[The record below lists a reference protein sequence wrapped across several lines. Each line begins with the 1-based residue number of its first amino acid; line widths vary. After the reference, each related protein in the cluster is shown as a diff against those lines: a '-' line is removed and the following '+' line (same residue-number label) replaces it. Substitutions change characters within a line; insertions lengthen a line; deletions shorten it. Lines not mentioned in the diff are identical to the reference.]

1 MYLSL
6 IITEFLAIYFTF
18 CVVIYLISIL
28 FPASN
33 FPNSSAL
40 LRQFLHLNTHHMA
53 TKLNTCTGCK
63 GSWIRSSDLTQH
75 HLKSKDPRCIKA
87 ATQEAA
93 RLCGSRPSRR
103 IPAFQ
108 LRRHHYTMPRQSS
121 AQSDATEKFTFD
133 GDFYGTYSAED
144 FPGFEDVIIDGEGED
159 AEDSA
164 QADDPAAL
172 EHMWEPARELQTVGA
187 DMEVD
192 DFEDLAESTSRFR
205 SSAGS
210 SLQQLPAHRDGIH
223 VQKFGAL
230 AGTPLMSTKLPTHH
244 RSSAY
249 EHYQSKIPDGEA
261 NIWAPFISQMDWEV
275 AQWAKMRG
283 SGSTAF
289 SDLLAIE
296 GVCNETSVH
305 LLYTDF
311 LVIGHRSSRSLLC
324 KQSGIEWYH

>member
-1 MYLSL
+1 MAEKRKLPDTFNTESLSSKFIRVPLSNVLVNEDDQPVRYRNPDLVVMKQQLKLEAERRKTEQLLSL
-6 IITEFLAIYFTF
+6 SKSTSSTAYPQTI
-18 CVVIYLISIL
+18 
-28 FPASN
+28 
-33 FPNSSAL
+33 NSGIQTVSTVGAL
-40 LRQFLHLNTHHMA
+40 SGSEVGQEDSHLLLEYYKKQCG
-53 TKLNTCTGCK
+53 KLQAETV
-63 GSWIRSSDLTQH
+63 
-75 HLKSKDPRCIKA
+75 HLKCELENAMNDAVHWQGKYHSMDPRCIKA

-93 RLCGSRPSRR
+93 RLRGSRPSRR

-230 AGTPLMSTKLPTHH
+230 AVKDS
-244 RSSAY
+244 
-249 EHYQSKIPDGEA
+249 
-261 NIWAPFISQMDWEV
+261 
-275 AQWAKMRG
+275 
-283 SGSTAF
+283 
-289 SDLLAIE
+289 
-296 GVCNETSVH
+296 
-305 LLYTDF
+305 
-311 LVIGHRSSRSLLC
+311 
-324 KQSGIEWYH
+324 